1 MKKLEIRNYDTIL
14 IATKIS
20 ALSFDQ
26 IDKFE
31 NLTGEEILP
40 FEQCHKIQE
49 TKFSCPPPEKIFKK
63 QIKTLDDQEEMQI
76 KGTEDHGKSFKTLE
90 SNNQISSNKINVE
103 FIKEKETK
111 MYDLDEYKKVNRFIW
126 RY

>member
-20 ALSFDQ
+20 ALSFDK

-49 TKFSCPPPEKIFKK
+49 TKFYISTSRKNF
-63 QIKTLDDQEEMQI
+63 QKTNKNI
-76 KGTEDHGKSFKTLE
+76 TRSRRNVNKG
-90 SNNQISSNKINVE
+90 N
-103 FIKEKETK
+103 
-111 MYDLDEYKKVNRFIW
+111 
-126 RY
+126 

>member
-20 ALSFDQ
+20 ALSFDK

-76 KGTEDHGKSFKTLE
+76 KGTEDHGKSLKTLE
-90 SNNQISSNKINVE
+90 SNNKILQNNVPE
-103 FIKEKETK
+103 VYIGTC
-111 MYDLDEYKKVNRFIW
+111 
-126 RY
+126 